1 MPTINLLDS
10 SLGIQSV
17 MDSPTAHPSGMPT
30 ARPLAANV
38 LREAGLEEL
47 YSPSNAHHLVEQALC
62 PDAGDGE
69 LLRPDV
75 FSANLA
81 GCMDALRDAEDPAVR
96 AFVRDELGPLLQNKE
111 LLNAYMGLMIGG

>member
-1 MPTINLLDS
+1 MPKINLFDAS
-10 SLGIQSV
+10 VGIQNV
-17 MDSPTAHPSGMPT
+17 MDSPAAAQGIPT

-47 YSPSNAHHLVEQALC
+47 YFPSNARHLLEEALC

-69 LLRPDV
+69 LLRPEI

-81 GCMDALRDAEDPAVR
+81 AVRDALQGSDDPAVR
-96 AFVRDELGPLLQNKE
+96 TLLRDELVPLLENE
-111 LLNAYMGLMIGG
+111 TLLKAYMGLMIGG